1 MLDVV
6 FSSLLNSKRP
16 ALNRITNDHLIT
28 FDYLQFHIQLVTLV
42 VQLLAAASWVL
53 FSTLSIESPRS
64 RIKRCQVRFWRP
76 ETCHCLTCSSTDLI
90 YSLILLST
98 NSSRLFSSPF
108 HLNLDLLPSFTEVNM
123 EGCGEFK
130 LDRISLRIQST

>member
-42 VQLLAAASWVL
+42 VQLLAAAS
-53 FSTLSIESPRS
+53 
-64 RIKRCQVRFWRP
+64 
-76 ETCHCLTCSSTDLI
+76 
-90 YSLILLST
+90 
-98 NSSRLFSSPF
+98 
-108 HLNLDLLPSFTEVNM
+108 
-123 EGCGEFK
+123 
-130 LDRISLRIQST
+130 